1 VLPNV
6 LRELPRR
13 GAVIVIAVAAVVLA
27 VAIVLL
33 WDTGESG
40 STASFCSSVRT
51 GDNPLDVFD
60 SYDPN
65 NVATAREQ
73 LQRGVDRLQELER
86 AAPGELRPHVKV
98 LVDVAQQL
106 VSALEPSAKDKTIPD
121 FASEFDRVREASA
134 NVTRF
139 AADNCGVQLESTS
152 TAGPVT
158 LPPGTPSSAP

>member
-1 VLPNV
+1 MVPKV
-6 LRELPRR
+6 VRELPRR
-13 GAVIVIAVAAVVLA
+13 SAVIVIAVAAVVLA

-40 STASFCSSVRT
+40 STAAFCSSVRT
-51 GDNPLDVFD
+51 GENPLDVFD

-65 NVATAREQ
+65 NVATARDQ
-73 LQRGVDRLQELER
+73 LQRGVDRLKELER
-86 AAPGELRPHVKV
+86 AAPGELRGDMKV

-106 VSALEPSAKDKTIPD
+106 VTALDPPSKGKAVPD
-121 FASEFDRVREASA
+121 FAAEFDRVRVASA

-139 AADNCGVQLESTS
+139 AADDCGVQLESTS
-152 TAGPVT
+152 TAGPAT